1 MRFRTACNCA
11 TLSTRIEGEGR
22 MRQWIAV
29 FALVGSVAA
38 QAGVADQAAAV
49 SALKEGKLA
58 MDVRSQT
65 DYEAGT
71 VLNAVRVDERRLV
84 NQMKQVLSDRNAVFV
99 IFSST
104 DSKADKAQE
113 KLRAAGYFS
122 VINGGNYEELHN
134 ALYDIT
140 DDPAE

>member
-1 MRFRTACNCA
+1 MRSWVAISFMTYSA
-11 TLSTRIEGEGR
+11 LSAAGE
-22 MRQWIAV
+22 V
-29 FALVGSVAA
+29 D
-38 QAGVADQAAAV
+38 QAGAVA
-49 SALKEGKLA
+49 ALKEGRLA

-65 DYEAGT
+65 DYDAGT
-71 VLNAVRVDERRLV
+71 VLNAVRVDEVRLV
-84 NQMKQVLSDRNAVFV
+84 NQMKQVMVDRNASFV

-104 DSKADKAQE
+104 DAKASRAQD
-113 KLRAAGYFS
+113 KLRQAGYFS

>member
-1 MRFRTACNCA
+1 
-11 TLSTRIEGEGR
+11 
-22 MRQWIAV
+22 MRQWIAAC
-29 FALVGSVAA
+29 ALVSSFAA
-38 QAGVADQAAAV
+38 HAGVVDQAAAV
-49 SALKEGKLA
+49 TALKEGKLA

-65 DYEAGT
+65 DYDAGT

-84 NQMKQVLSDRNAVFV
+84 NQMKQVLNDRNAVFV

-104 DSKADKAQE
+104 NSKADRAQE
-113 KLRAAGYFS
+113 KLRSAGYFS

>member
-1 MRFRTACNCA
+1 MRC
-11 TLSTRIEGEGR
+11 
-22 MRQWIAV
+22 WIV
-29 FALVGSVAA
+29 LFALTASITA
-38 QAGVADQAAAV
+38 QAGDVDQAAAV
-49 SALKEGKLA
+49 VALKEGKLA

-65 DYEAGT
+65 DYDAGT
-71 VLNAVRVDERRLV
+71 VLNAVRVDEVRLV
-84 NQMKQVLSDRNAVFV
+84 NQMKQVLNDRGLAFV

-104 DSKADKAQE
+104 DSKASRAQDR
-113 KLRAAGYFS
+113 LMQAGYYG

>member
-1 MRFRTACNCA
+1 MTYSA
-11 TLSTRIEGEGR
+11 LSAAGE
-22 MRQWIAV
+22 V
-29 FALVGSVAA
+29 D
-38 QAGVADQAAAV
+38 QAGAVA
-49 SALKEGKLA
+49 ALKEGRLA

-65 DYEAGT
+65 DYDAGT
-71 VLNAVRVDERRLV
+71 VLNAVRVDEVRLV
-84 NQMKQVLSDRNAVFV
+84 NQMKQVMVDRNASFV

-104 DSKADKAQE
+104 DAKASRAQD
-113 KLRAAGYFS
+113 KLRQAGYFS

>member
-1 MRFRTACNCA
+1 MRSWVAISLMTYSA
-11 TLSTRIEGEGR
+11 LSAAGE
-22 MRQWIAV
+22 V
-29 FALVGSVAA
+29 D
-38 QAGVADQAAAV
+38 QAGAVA
-49 SALKEGKLA
+49 ALKEGRLA

-65 DYEAGT
+65 DYDAGT
-71 VLNAVRVDERRLV
+71 VLNAVRVDEVRLV
-84 NQMKQVLSDRNAVFV
+84 NQMKQVMVDRNASFV

-104 DSKADKAQE
+104 DAKASRAQD
-113 KLRAAGYFS
+113 KLRQAGYFS

>member
-1 MRFRTACNCA
+1 
-11 TLSTRIEGEGR
+11 
-22 MRQWIAV
+22 MRQWIAAC
-29 FALVGSVAA
+29 ALVSSFAA
-38 QAGVADQAAAV
+38 HAGVVDQAAAV
-49 SALKEGKLA
+49 TALKEGKLA

-65 DYEAGT
+65 DYDAGT

-84 NQMKQVLSDRNAVFV
+84 NQMKQVLNDRNAVFV

-104 DSKADKAQE
+104 DSKADRAQE
-113 KLRAAGYFS
+113 KLRSAGYFS

>member
-1 MRFRTACNCA
+1 MRV
-11 TLSTRIEGEGR
+11 
-22 MRQWIAV
+22 WIAIG
-29 FALVGSVAA
+29 FMSFSALSL
-38 QAGVADQAAAV
+38 AGEVDQAAAV
-49 SALKEGKLA
+49 AALKEGRLA

-65 DYEAGT
+65 EYDAGT
-71 VLNAVRVDERRLV
+71 VLNAVRVDEVRLV
-84 NQMKQVLSDRNAVFV
+84 GQLKQVLVDRNASFV

-104 DSKADKAQE
+104 NEKASRAQD
-113 KLRAAGYFS
+113 KLRKAGYFS

>member
-1 MRFRTACNCA
+1 
-11 TLSTRIEGEGR
+11 
-22 MRQWIAV
+22 MRQWIAAC
-29 FALVGSVAA
+29 ALVSSFAA
-38 QAGVADQAAAV
+38 HAGMVDQAAAV
-49 SALKEGKLA
+49 TALKEGKLA

-65 DYEAGT
+65 DYDAGT

-84 NQMKQVLSDRNAVFV
+84 NQMKQVLNDRNAVFV

-104 DSKADKAQE
+104 DSKADRAQE
-113 KLRAAGYFS
+113 KLRSAGYFS